1 MSAMQV
7 ENGGGSGLLVAGG
20 ARIDV
25 AGGKGLAGAAGP
37 ALFDSSIAPVTVD
50 EVRRNLARERAYKEK
65 KTTRA
70 REREIGRVSNEG
82 KAARAKR
89 KKKKLAAL
97 EGRCRE
103 RKGATSSFRPRKS
116 FSPASFSP
124 SLEPHSSVHSF

>member
-50 EVRRNLARERAYKEK
+50 EVRRNLARERERIK
-65 KTTRA
+65 RRRRLA
-70 REREIGRVSNEG
+70 RERER
-82 KAARAKR
+82 
-89 KKKKLAAL
+89 
-97 EGRCRE
+97 
-103 RKGATSSFRPRKS
+103 
-116 FSPASFSP
+116 
-124 SLEPHSSVHSF
+124 